1 MGLRASN
8 TNMVT
13 ERAFFCCFLCRQRF
27 SADPEIGEGTFI
39 SAWKVAVCSHCLIQ
53 NKAGLPLS
61 HPSVAR
67 LALGGVITA
76 ARGKALIAWPVK
88 TDILNDDLGCQ
99 MMEEKGRL

>member
-1 MGLRASN
+1 MGPRASI
-8 TNMVT
+8 TDMVT

-27 SADPEIGEGTFI
+27 SADLEVGEGTFI

-67 LALGGVITA
+67 LALGGIITA
-76 ARGKALIAWPVK
+76 ARGKGLLAWPTKIDVPK
-88 TDILNDDLGCQ
+88 ADLGPP
-99 MMEEKGRL
+99 R